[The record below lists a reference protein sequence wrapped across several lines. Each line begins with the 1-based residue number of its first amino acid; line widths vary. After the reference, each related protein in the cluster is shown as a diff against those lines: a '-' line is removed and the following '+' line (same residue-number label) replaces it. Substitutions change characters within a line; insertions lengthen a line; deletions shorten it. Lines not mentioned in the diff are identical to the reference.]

1 MKAWL
6 GEPVQVHDGDASG
19 GGGGIYTG
27 KGDKGDVYLK

>member
-19 GGGGIYTG
+19 GGEAYILGRGT
-27 KGDKGDVYLK
+27 KGTFI